1 MSLHLRIIRRN
12 TIIVRLRS
20 RNHETESRYSW
31 LAFGRQPRNWGAE
44 FSKALD
50 LLMEEPIVARD
61 GVVFAE
67 KSGRIAWRRKGLCT
81 IIRLE
86 LAIYSIKKRRL
97 IAAGLLKA
105 ARNATCWSQETAN
118 G

>member
-1 MSLHLRIIRRN
+1 MQLRIIRRN
-12 TIIVRLRS
+12 TFIISLR
-20 RNHETESRYSW
+20 RQDRETNSRYTW
-31 LAFGRQPRNWGAE
+31 LAFHRRPRNWGAE

-50 LLMEEPIVARD
+50 LLMQEPNVLANA
-61 GVVFAE
+61 VTFAGE
-67 KSGRIAWRRKGLCT
+67 SGGIMWQRSGFWT

-86 LAIYSIKKRRL
+86 LRIYSIKKRQL

-105 ARNATCWSQETAN
+105 ARNAACRDQENTN